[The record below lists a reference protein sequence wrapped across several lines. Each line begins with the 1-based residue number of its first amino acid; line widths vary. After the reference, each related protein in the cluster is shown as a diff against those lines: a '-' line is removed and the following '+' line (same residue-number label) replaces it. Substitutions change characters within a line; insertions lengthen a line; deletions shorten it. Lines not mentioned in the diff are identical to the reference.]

1 MKKFKSVLAVAS
13 ALAMVISCAACGSS
27 GEGDG
32 KGDEEKLLVYYIPKL
47 REEAFWNA
55 LEHGAEAAAEELG
68 VELVIQGDPSGSNTA
83 AKQATY
89 IEAAIEMQA
98 DAIAFAALDE
108 NTTDAALQEAMD
120 AGISVVGF
128 DSDPGAEAR
137 DYFVNQADSDGI
149 AQASLD
155 NLAEVMTERGYT
167 ADQPAN
173 VYIVSSNPT
182 TPNQNTWIESLKKI
196 YYKDYE
202 IPMTENGAID
212 FDVAKEQTI
221 ENKYEA
227 KDEYKHFV
235 LYVDPDAEIIY
246 GGDDYQ
252 TAKTQVSNS
261 LTAHMDT
268 NGLISLST
276 LANAAIYE
284 AITEKGLEDT
294 CVFNGIAVPK
304 DSEEYLKSGVMSEVI
319 LWQAYDVGYVAVEA
333 AVSAAKGEL
342 DSDVFQSALSGQ
354 DKVEGVS
361 TYDADGFKIEDNIIS
376 LGEPAIFSLDSV
388 DKFKE

>member
-1 MKKFKSVLAVAS
+1 
-13 ALAMVISCAACGSS
+13 
-27 GEGDG
+27 
-32 KGDEEKLLVYYIPKL
+32 
-47 REEAFWNA
+47 
-55 LEHGAEAAAEELG
+55 
-68 VELVIQGDPSGSNTA
+68 
-83 AKQATY
+83 
-89 IEAAIEMQA
+89 
-98 DAIAFAALDE
+98 
-108 NTTDAALQEAMD
+108 
-120 AGISVVGF
+120 
-128 DSDPGAEAR
+128 
-137 DYFVNQADSDGI
+137 
-149 AQASLD
+149 
-155 NLAEVMTERGYT
+155 
-167 ADQPAN
+167 
-173 VYIVSSNPT
+173 
-182 TPNQNTWIESLKKI
+182 
-196 YYKDYE
+196 
-202 IPMTENGAID
+202 MTENGAID